1 MKYQLT
7 IKDNETGETL
17 KSIDTDCII
26 FAAHTDDGTASGV
39 VCNCN
44 TLAIADTYAGVHEA
58 LDSLDKENPKFK
70 VLAAAKSALKDV
82 IHDFKPKKEEAKT
95 E

>member
-1 MKYQLT
+1 MNYQLI

-17 KSIDTDCII
+17 KSCNTDCII
-26 FAAHTDDGTASGV
+26 FAAHEADGTASGV
-39 VCNCN
+39 ICNCN
-44 TLAIADTYAGVHEA
+44 TLSIADTYAGVHEA

-82 IHDFKPKKEEAKT
+82 ILNKEQKKEETKT